1 MQIGNLTLLAPY
13 REQTLFVAC
22 SGGLDSMVLAYWLLE
37 HGFNIELMHVN
48 YHKRGDQSDL
58 DQFLVEKFAKTFNL
72 KCYVTHFK
80 KEETTGNF
88 QQMARIFRYHF
99 FERIAKNG
107 KIVTA
112 HHEDDFIETFF
123 LQLSRGAGMKG
134 LRSILA
140 EDNNR
145 IRPFLNTSKAALK
158 AYALEKGIPWRDD
171 LSNFENDYSRNR
183 WRNVFIP
190 QILERIPDLRM
201 HVRILTK
208 AFQESYA
215 IEMQRLAPIKESI
228 QAHQYLS
235 HQDALALSENDWFLL
250 LGDLKQPTWVVE
262 EFLKLEK
269 TRFGARLPMEKT
281 FDYAHWNQQG
291 LHFKTI
297 WQEEQKYAISIE
309 EINLLPTEFHKDIIY
324 LDPEKI
330 KGQLVLTKWQE
341 RDTIS
346 PIGMKGSQKISKI
359 LKDISYPLF
368 KREEVLVVRD
378 DSQIHWLVGHKVG
391 RKAIA
396 TKDSKKIWKVQVLR
410 EIKKS

>member
-1 MQIGNLTLLAPY
+1 MQIGDLTLLEPY

-37 HGFNIELMHVN
+37 NGFNIELMHVN
-48 YHKRGDQSDL
+48 YHKRAEQSDL

-171 LSNFENDYSRNR
+171 LSNFDNTYSRNR
-183 WRNVFIP
+183 WRNVFILN
-190 QILERIPDLRM
+190 ILEQIPDLRA
-201 HVRILTK
+201 HVHVLTK
-208 AFQESYA
+208 AFQKSYQ
-215 IEMQRLAPIKESI
+215 IEMDRLSVFKESI
-228 QAHQYLS
+228 TKNQFLS
-235 HQDALALSENDWFLL
+235 HNEALSLSDNDWYLL
-250 LGDLKQPTWVVE
+250 LGDLKQPKWVIN

-269 TRFGARLPMEKT
+269 TRYGAQLPMEKYYH
-281 FDYAHWNQQG
+281 YAHWNQQG
-291 LHFKTI
+291 LHFKFLFD
-297 WQEEQKYAISIE
+297 EQLDFEIVME
-309 EINLLPTEFHKDIIY
+309 EITELPAKFHKDAIY
-324 LDPEKI
+324 LDPDKI
-330 KGQLVLTKWQE
+330 KGPLVLTKWQE
-341 RDTIS
+341 ADVIS
-346 PIGMKGSQKISKI
+346 PIGMKGTQKVSKI

-368 KREEVLVVRD
+368 KREKVLVLRD
-378 DSQIHWLVGHKVG
+378 SEEIHWVYGHKVG

-396 TKDSKKIWKVQVLR
+396 TPESKKIWKVQVRR
-410 EIKKS
+410 ENKKS

>member
-37 HGFNIELMHVN
+37 NGFNIELMHVN
-48 YHKRGDQSDL
+48 YHKRAEQSDL

-88 QQMARIFRYHF
+88 QQIARIFRYHF

-171 LSNFENDYSRNR
+171 VSNFENDYSRNR

-190 QILERIPDLRM
+190 FLTAHQPHLTESILT
-201 HVRILTK
+201 LTK
-208 AFQESYA
+208 AFTESYEWEKEKLAPLVRQIQEELFLSKTQVEALSTNDWYILLKQFKQPKWA
-215 IEMQRLAPIKESI
+215 IERLENIVQTRAGAKLDLEMPFDWVYWNESGLYFKLKFEDFTAKEI
-228 QAHQYLS
+228 HI
-235 HQDALALSENDWFLL
+235 
-250 LGDLKQPTWVVE
+250 E
-262 EFLKLEK
+262 EL
-269 TRFGARLPMEKT
+269 RQLPST
-281 FDYAHWNQQG
+281 FDKSAVYLDPSKIKG
-291 LHFKTI
+291 TLHARI
-297 WQEEQKYAISIE
+297 WQEEDFIE
-309 EINLLPTEFHKDIIY
+309 
-324 LDPEKI
+324 
-330 KGQLVLTKWQE
+330 
-341 RDTIS
+341 
-346 PIGMKGSQKISKI
+346 PIGLKGKQNVAKIIKDAAIPLPDRANIYVLHDDVHI
-359 LKDISYPLF
+359 LWVENL
-368 KREEVLVVRD
+368 
-378 DSQIHWLVGHKVG
+378 KVS

-396 TKDSKKIWKVQVLR
+396 SKESTTIWKISLQVL
-410 EIKKS
+410 KVG